1 MDFKTKEEAI
11 KWLVGKKW
19 INESRDSVRNKLVC
33 LGVNLNNYSNTT
45 PFLVCSPID
54 GEVYGITIKEW
65 RRYDKFDIISSDK
78 ILNIHITEDSCE
90 FQDGYIISVNN
101 GVDYFLCILKSIDLG
116 SSTLRPYTT
125 LVIKG
130 SLEIGLSLDNPIC
143 LVPNA
148 NSKDIR
154 MANKEEIKVL
164 NEALAT
170 RLLMWDS
177 DAKSVVRWF
186 PKEGEYYKFIGTH
199 DNKMVEVSA
208 KFHDEYKI
216 GLDSDNIFPHCY
228 DLSDKIER
236 INKITAERETI

>member
-33 LGVNLNNYSNTT
+33 LGINLHNYSNTA

-90 FQDGYIISVNN
+90 FQDGDIISVNN
-101 GVDYFLCILKSIDLG
+101 GDNFFICILKSFN
-116 SSTLRPYTT
+116 PYENELKSYSILIISGAYKSGLFLDE
-125 LVIKG
+125 LVYLKKPDFNSIK
-130 SLEIGLSLDNPIC
+130 
-143 LVPNA
+143 
-148 NSKDIR
+148 K
-154 MANKEEIKVL
+154 ANKEEIELL
-164 NEALAT
+164 NSALES

-186 PKEGEYYKFIGTH
+186 PKEGEYYKFIGKH